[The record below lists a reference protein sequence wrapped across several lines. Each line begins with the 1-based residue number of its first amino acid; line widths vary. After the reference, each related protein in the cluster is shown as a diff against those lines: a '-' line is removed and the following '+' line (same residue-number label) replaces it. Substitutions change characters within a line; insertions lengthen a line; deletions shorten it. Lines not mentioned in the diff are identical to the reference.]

1 MEGDAGSGQLNP
13 TPPTSDTGEESNAES
28 FTQASENEDQKEPD
42 TTVTDASDERSSEAS
57 ASAAGC
63 IPGGSRLASRNWVVA
78 VCAVLL
84 VVAAALGT
92 GGYLALRSH
101 SKDAAAA
108 RAETAAL
115 AAAKDCVT
123 ATQAPDATVMAES
136 QRKIIE
142 CATGDFGAQ
151 ATLYSG
157 VLVEAYQA
165 AKAKVEVTN
174 LRAAVERHNPD
185 GSMDILVAVRTK
197 LTNTEVQQQEQGY
210 RLRVRMALDNG
221 SYKIAKLDQVS
232 K

>member
-1 MEGDAGSGQLNP
+1 MEGDADPGQLNP
-13 TPPTSDTGEESNAES
+13 TPPTLDTGDDVSPESV
-28 FTQASENEDQKEPD
+28 NEDLEEPD
-42 TTVTDASDERSSEAS
+42 KTVTDASTEAS
-57 ASAAGC
+57 VGAAVR
-63 IPGGSRLASRNWVVA
+63 PGGSRLASRRWIVA
-78 VCAVLL
+78 ACAVLL
-84 VVAAALGT
+84 VAAAGIGT

-101 SKDAAAA
+101 MTNEAAS
-108 RAETAAL
+108 RAEDAAL

-185 GSMDILVAVRTK
+185 GSMDILVAVRVK
-197 LTNTEVQQQEQGY
+197 VSNTEVQQQEQGY
-210 RLRVRMALDNG
+210 RLRVRMAPDNG
-221 SYKIAKLDQVS
+221 VYKIARLDQVS

>member
-1 MEGDAGSGQLNP
+1 MEGDADSGQLNP
-13 TPPTSDTGEESNAES
+13 TPPTPDTGEDSSPELV
-28 FTQASENEDQKEPD
+28 NEDLEEPD
-42 TTVTDASDERSSEAS
+42 KTAIEAS
-57 ASAAGC
+57 AEASIDASAR
-63 IPGGSRLASRNWVVA
+63 PGGSRLASRRWIVA
-78 VCAVLL
+78 ACAVLI
-84 VVAAALGT
+84 VAAAGVGT
-92 GGYLALRSH
+92 GGYLALRAHMSNE
-101 SKDAAAA
+101 AAS
-108 RAETAAL
+108 RAESAAL

-123 ATQAPDATVMAES
+123 ATQAPDATAMAES

-185 GSMDILVAVRTK
+185 GSMDILVAVRVK
-197 LTNTEVQQQEQGY
+197 VSNTDVQQQEQGY
-210 RLRVRMALDNG
+210 RLRVRMAPDNG
-221 SYKIAKLDQVS
+221 VYKIARLDQVS